1 MTGRLEGK
9 VAIITGGAS
18 GMGAASAKL
27 FVEEGAKIVFSDIN
41 AEAGEKL
48 AAELGENAVFET
60 QDVSKTEDWKKITD
74 LTLERFGQIDILV
87 NNAGILKQK
96 SIEDTTL
103 EDYEQIMAINATGV
117 FLGIKAVT
125 PIMKERAEGVI
136 VNLSSAAGLV
146 GQVQTI
152 AYSASKFAVRGMT
165 KAAAMDLGIYGIR
178 VVSIHPG
185 SIATPMTAAS
195 GVTDDS
201 PLALAALNRN
211 GRADEVAKVVA
222 FAASDDASYM
232 TGTEIVVDGG
242 LTLGD
247 TPQVYAKL
255 FG

>member
-27 FVEEGAKIVFSDIN
+27 F
-41 AEAGEKL
+41 

-178 VVSIHPG
+178 VVSIHRHPHDGRIG
-185 SIATPMTAAS
+185 SH
-195 GVTDDS
+195 
-201 PLALAALNRN
+201 R
-211 GRADEVAKVVA
+211 
-222 FAASDDASYM
+222 
-232 TGTEIVVDGG
+232 
-242 LTLGD
+242 
-247 TPQVYAKL
+247 
-255 FG
+255 